1 LGGGERDLERLL
13 RTLDPRLH
21 IDRYSFSETSHA
33 SLDAD
38 AFAMVREEE
47 GLCVIGAAADGEWAR
62 ISLAVHSSLD
72 AVGLTAAVSQA
83 LAAAGI
89 SANIIAGL
97 RHDHIFV
104 PWSGREEALEL
115 LKGLSAAAR

>member
-1 LGGGERDLERLL
+1 VDGGGRDLDRLL
-13 RTLDPRLH
+13 RALEPRLH
-21 IDRYSFSETSHA
+21 VDRYSFSETSHS

-47 GLCVIGAAADGEWAR
+47 GLCVIRATADGERAR

-83 LAAAGI
+83 LAAGGI

-104 PWSGREEALEL
+104 PWNRREEALDL
-115 LKGLSAAAR
+115 LRGLSAAAR